1 MEPEKVLKNE
11 NDIDTTLHEAP
22 CKLFRH
28 NKEFNEWKDAG
39 KGSLRIIQEAD
50 GKQKQRI
57 LIRDAMGKIALNS
70 YFLPGMKFDVMG
82 KKKDGIRFMA
92 AHGENDKDGTTVKQ
106 AELVSLMVKLKPED
120 VNPTLKMFNAGV
132 ASL

>member
-39 KGSLRIIQEAD
+39 KVSDVLCAMDLLQANRIICVCGICCRYE
-50 GKQKQRI
+50 G
-57 LIRDAMGKIALNS
+57 GGC
-70 YFLPGMKFDVMG
+70 YFNLLQYVIGCIFVG
-82 KKKDGIRFMA
+82 CSA
-92 AHGENDKDGTTVKQ
+92 AQMLQIGF
-106 AELVSLMVKLKPED
+106 
-120 VNPTLKMFNAGV
+120 PT
-132 ASL
+132 S